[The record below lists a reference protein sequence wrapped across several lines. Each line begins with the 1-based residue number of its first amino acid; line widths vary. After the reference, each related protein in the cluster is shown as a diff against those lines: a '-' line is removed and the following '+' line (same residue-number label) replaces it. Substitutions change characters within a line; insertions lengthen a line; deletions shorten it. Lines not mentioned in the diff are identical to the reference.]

1 MALQT
6 RAAKAAIKAA
16 VDAVVDKL
24 DAGTGTADN
33 PRVRLYNGSQP
44 ASPDAAINTTT
55 NTLIAELDLG
65 TAAVFGAAATGT
77 GAETSY
83 IKAEAANLPVTNTA
97 ATATGTPTWFRAV
110 DADGTPILD
119 GSVGTTA
126 TTADLV
132 LDNTSI
138 VAGQTVKLNS
148 WKVRQ
153 AFK

>member
-1 MALQT
+1 MALAT

-24 DAGTGTADN
+24 DAGTATAAN
-33 PRVRLYNGSQP
+33 ARVRLYNGAQP
-44 ASPDAAINTTT
+44 ASPDAAINTIT

-77 GAETSY
+77 GGEASY

-97 ATATGTPTWFRAV
+97 ATATGTPTWFRSV
-110 DADGTPILD
+110 DADGTAILD
-119 GSVGTTA
+119 GSVGTKT

-138 VAGQTVKLNS
+138 VAGQNVKLNS
-148 WKVRQ
+148 WKVRMP
-153 AFK
+153 FK